1 MHEVGY
7 IGNRIVEFIPIKIM
21 KLKSLNEWEQLLL
34 DTVYNM
40 SNEIKSDNEKKGDI
54 ENSIIMA
61 KYMSILLNMEIF
73 GQTFYRCSQHTV
85 RSLPEKPIIGIH
97 IEGISI
103 YDKMKKLLVHYTLM
117 DIIRWGFKPNLHFY
131 FEIDPEK
138 R

>member
-1 MHEVGY
+1 
-7 IGNRIVEFIPIKIM
+7 M

-34 DTVYNM
+34 DAVYHM
-40 SNEIKSDNEKKGDI
+40 SNDIIGNSDKKDDSA
-54 ENSIIMA
+54 NFTIMA
-61 KYMSILLNMEIF
+61 KYMSIILNMDIY

-85 RSLPEKPIIGIH
+85 RSLPEKPIVGIH

-103 YDKMKKLLVHYTLM
+103 YDKMKKLLVHYALM
-117 DIIRWGFKPNLHFY
+117 DIVRWGFKPNVHFY